1 METVNFSNF
10 TNYKQLVMELNG
22 DLTRLRDFS
31 KALKL
36 EGCVK
41 SLDEVIKRLSEDT
54 FNVAIVGEFKRGK
67 STLINALLEKS
78 ILPSD
83 VMPTTATLNKVTY
96 GITPFAR
103 IEYLDGHTEDIQVE
117 ELENYVT
124 KLTPESEQIAQTVK
138 VATVFYPIN
147 YCKNGVTIID
157 TPGLN
162 DNEAMTEVTLSVLPE
177 TDAAIMV
184 MMCGAP
190 FSQSECEFLEQK
202 IMACDVG
209 RVLFVVTG
217 IDLYDE
223 EDREK
228 LMRVFRKRITDAI
241 LVKAKTIYGED
252 SEEYQAYLRKL
263 GNIRIYGV
271 NAKGALKAKKKKDET
286 ALVESQFPVFEEA
299 LEKFLVEERGAIT
312 LSVPVNRIKAS
323 SVEIIKAAELR
334 EVALQME
341 SDEFQKKYTRAMEEI
356 QSIREERSREFQK
369 ISSRADAVYEQLKP
383 IMGTY
388 WKRMKDTA
396 FQAVDAFPLTSVEN
410 IDQGLTEQMMAAVR
424 KGMQAESQNV
434 SERIQNII
442 SAGLAEEADRLSG
455 FEEYFYTATEEIQNV
470 FTGGRSASN
479 LSTAEVVFS
488 TFINGYAGLGNLFI
502 GYKEAGWK
510 GVLLGGGVGLASWYA
525 SGTAFL
531 SLMSALAISV
541 TPGLN
546 LLALAVAAIGSTF
559 GTRFVLGKLFRQ
571 DKVQKFKEDFK
582 ESLEK
587 EINRIRE
594 ESAFSKGVREQVDAA
609 FDALKDRVYTETERI
624 LGDTQVQ
631 LNQLQMDVASS
642 TSMEKQER
650 AELKDMLEVVNG
662 ICQRAE
668 AVGKQLSAIMI
679 REEDATCTQ

>member
-1 METVNFSNF
+1 MDEMKFNSFS
-10 TNYKQLVMELNG
+10 NYKQLVMELTG

-31 KALKL
+31 RKLKL
-36 EGCVK
+36 EGSVA

-103 IEYLDGHTEDIQVE
+103 IEYLDGHTEDIPVE

-124 KLTPESEQIAQTVK
+124 KLTPESEEIARTVK

-223 EDREK
+223 EDQEK
-228 LMRVFRKRITDAI
+228 LMRVFRKRITDAV

-252 SEEYQAYLRKL
+252 SPEYEAYVRKL
-263 GNIRIYGV
+263 GNIRIYGL
-271 NAKGALKAKKKKDET
+271 NAKGALKAKKKNDAA
-286 ALVESQFPVFEEA
+286 ALAESKFPEFEAA

-312 LSVPVNRIKAS
+312 LNVPVNRIKAS
-323 SVEIIKAAELR
+323 SVEIIKAVELR
-334 EVALQME
+334 EVALQMKSE
-341 SDEFQKKYTRAMEEI
+341 DFQEKYTRAMAEI
-356 QSIREERSREFQK
+356 NSIRDERTREFQK
-369 ISSRADAVYEQLKP
+369 VSGRADEVYEKLQP
-383 IMGTY
+383 ILSTY
-388 WKRMKDTA
+388 WSRMKTAA
-396 FQAVDAFPLTSVEN
+396 FQAVDDFPITSAETVSES
-410 IDQGLTEQMMAAVR
+410 LSEQLMAAVR
-424 KGMQAESQNV
+424 NGMQTESQNV

-442 SAGLAEEADRLSG
+442 STGLAEEADRLSG
-455 FEEYFYTATEEIQNV
+455 FEEYFYTATEGVQNV
-470 FTGGRSASN
+470 FTKQSSGSN
-479 LSTAEVVFS
+479 LSTADVVVS
-488 TFINGYAGLGNLFI
+488 TVISGYVGLGNLFI

-510 GVLLGGGVGLASWYA
+510 GALLGGGVGMVGWYA
-525 SGTAFL
+525 TGNAFL

-546 LLALAVAAIGSTF
+546 LIALAVAAIASTF
-559 GTRFVLGKLFRQ
+559 GTRFVLGKLFRR

-582 ESLEK
+582 AALDA
-587 EINRIRE
+587 EISRIRE
-594 ESAFSKGVREQVDAA
+594 EASFSRGVREQVDAA
-609 FDALKDRVYTETERI
+609 FDALKDKVYTETERI
-624 LGDTQVQ
+624 LGDTQTQ
-631 LNQLQMDVASS
+631 LNQLQLDVARSA
-642 TSMEKQER
+642 SMEEQER
-650 AELKDMLEVVNG
+650 AELKEMLETVNQ

-668 AVGKQLSAIMI
+668 HVGKQLSSIMT
-679 REEDATCTQ
+679 REEDAG